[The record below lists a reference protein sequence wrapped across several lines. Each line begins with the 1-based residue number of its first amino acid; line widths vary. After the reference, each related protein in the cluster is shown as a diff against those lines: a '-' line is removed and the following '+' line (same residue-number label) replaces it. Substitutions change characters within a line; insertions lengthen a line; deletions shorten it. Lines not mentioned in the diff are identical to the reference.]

1 MINQDYEASITT
13 KSVLT
18 LLTQLKIVTEANISQ
33 ICLCVYVDYQG
44 FDSGAESSVL
54 TLLLTESRLWE
65 KWEGVHSVALPGL
78 RHHLRHHDRLGPCA
92 LSSSRSTRPGGDKG
106 PLAEWRGVPPSG
118 AAETHTPQVLHRLL
132 FWNRWG
138 DLKVQKIS
146 VIQSLNT

>member
-54 TLLLTESRLWE
+54 TLLLTESRL
-65 KWEGVHSVALPGL
+65 
-78 RHHLRHHDRLGPCA
+78 
-92 LSSSRSTRPGGDKG
+92 
-106 PLAEWRGVPPSG
+106 
-118 AAETHTPQVLHRLL
+118 
-132 FWNRWG
+132 
-138 DLKVQKIS
+138 
-146 VIQSLNT
+146 